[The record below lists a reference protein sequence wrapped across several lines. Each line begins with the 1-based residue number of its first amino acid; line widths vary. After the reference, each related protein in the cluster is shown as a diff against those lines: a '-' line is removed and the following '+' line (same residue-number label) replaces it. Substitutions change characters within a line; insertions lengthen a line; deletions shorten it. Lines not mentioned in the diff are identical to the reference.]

1 MANTFYRNRVT
12 GIVQAH
18 PKSGIGDSLNSD
30 EIGQDGKPIKP
41 FVALPITKDKIKSAK
56 SLLGE
61 GAKRSSRRVTGDTAP
76 DTTDASPALGDS
88 EQEGDQ

>member
-1 MANTFYRNRVT
+1 MTAYYRNRVT

-56 SLLGE
+56 SLLG
-61 GAKRSSRRVTGDTAP
+61 GDTKRSGRRVSGDSAP
-76 DTTDASPALGDS
+76 SATDASPALGDS